1 MAGYLFSPP
10 DGQPHEITYD
20 QLKMLFEDNQQET
33 QKCQEMTESSYRG
46 ENFYDKYGNTNYA
59 LWKEYTERDS
69 RTSGMRVYYPH
80 GVVVEQA
87 QRANY
92 YRGEN
97 KIYSESIPTLLRELK
112 HYRSTKEKELYR
124 LVCDMRVA
132 EFRMFLQRFEHVKNW
147 DYSDVLYDL
156 IAQHYGLNT
165 GWLDIT
171 NDFNVA
177 LFFAT
182 CYWDRD
188 YKEWR
193 PLTKKQTE
201 DKEENMYGVIY
212 HMPSS
217 CMVNRWTN
225 AIPRFQLYT
234 GKIVRKNDKGDD
246 ILERVKNPT
255 YRESVPNL
263 VMPIGLQPFM
273 RCSMQN
279 GYGIYMRQPQPLQND
294 KGFERLCFRHSEKLS
309 NKVFDMMRG
318 GELIYPH
325 EGLKQAE
332 FIIQDIAKATSF
344 SMEAFREG
352 LYRNHY
358 YSIKDENKCMEDLN
372 KFSIEGHHITIGEKH
387 PWKLSSNRRRM
398 IDNCYKDFSVEKYYG
413 IHVVDRKKCP
423 SANVM
428 FDPWMLPDKYDGN
441 GVKDFKV
448 RDRVQ
453 CESSIADR
461 NRVSV
466 LHTIF
471 TAEKSDF

>member
-1 MAGYLFSPP
+1 MAGYVFSPP

-20 QLKMLFEDNQQET
+20 QLKMLFEDNQQEA
-33 QKCQEMTESSYRG
+33 QKSHEMTESSYRG

-59 LWKEYTERDS
+59 LWMEYTERDP

-97 KIYSESIPTLLRELK
+97 QIYSESIPSLLRGLK
-112 HYRSTKEKELYR
+112 NYKSIVEKELYR
-124 LVCDMRVA
+124 LICDMRIA

-147 DYSDVLYDL
+147 NYSDVLYDL
-156 IAQHYGLNT
+156 IAQHYGLKT

-182 CYWDRD
+182 CYWDRNHD
-188 YKEWR
+188 EWR

-201 DKEENMYGVIY
+201 DKEEHMYGVIY

-217 CMVNRWTN
+217 YMVWRWTD
-225 AIPRFQLYT
+225 ALPKFQLFT
-234 GKIVRKNDKGDD
+234 SKVVGKNEKGNNTYER
-246 ILERVKNPT
+246 LEHPIHRG
-255 YRESVPNL
+255 SIPNL
-263 VMPIGLQPFM
+263 IMPIGFQPFM

-294 KGFERLCFRHSEKLS
+294 NGFERLCFRHSERLS
-309 NKVFDMMRG
+309 NKVFDMMQG

-332 FIIQDIAKATSF
+332 FVIKNIAEATSF
-344 SMEAFREG
+344 STEAFHEG

-358 YSIKDENKCMEDLN
+358 YSLEDESKCLNDLN
-372 KFSIEGHHITIGEKH
+372 GFSIDGRHIVICDKH
-387 PWKLSSNRRRM
+387 PWHLSSNRRRI
-398 IDNCYKDFSVEKYYG
+398 IDNSYSDFSVERYYG
-413 IHVVDRKKCP
+413 IHIMDRKRIP

-428 FDPWMLPDKYDGN
+428 FEPWMLPDKDDGN
-441 GVKDFKV
+441 GVRDFKV

-453 CESSIADR
+453 CEASIVER
-461 NRVSV
+461 NALSLLRAVA
-466 LHTIF
+466 